1 MKTIIVYGTKYG
13 TAEKCSKLLKAKLQ
27 GEVTLV
33 NIKKESLPDITAFD
47 NIIIG
52 GSIYMGQIRKEVK
65 KFCTE
70 NLNVLKDKRVGLFI
84 CGLSNEDVITPFKN
98 SFPEVLLNN
107 AIAKEHFGGEVVFK
121 RMNFLEGF
129 IMKKV
134 AKTDKDVSKLSEEN
148 INKFAESVN
157 KI

>member
-13 TAEKCSKLLKAKLQ
+13 TAEKCSEQLKAKLQ

-33 NIKKESLPDITAFD
+33 NIKKESLLDITAYD

-65 KFCTE
+65 KFCIE
-70 NLNVLKDKRVGLFI
+70 NLNVLKDKKVGLFI
-84 CGLSNEDVITPFKN
+84 CGLSDEDVITPLKN
-98 SFPEVLLNN
+98 SFPEVLLTN
-107 AIAKEHFGGEVVFK
+107 AIAKEHFGGEVIFK
-121 RMNFLEGF
+121 KMNFIERF
-129 IMKKV
+129 IMKKI
-134 AKTDKDVSKLSEEN
+134 AKTDKDVSKLSEGN
-148 INKFAESVN
+148 INKFAELVN